1 MADTL
6 QLASASRIFQCPN
19 CGETIDTAA
28 ERCRFCSSP
37 IDPAAAEMAANLM
50 AKVNQAC
57 SDASYLKI
65 AAVAMLAFIGM
76 MFVPFLGL
84 VGFGG
89 YYFLMFA
96 IPVLVIRW
104 WIKFGRIK
112 SDDKEFGSGKTIV
125 IVITVLA
132 LLPLVLRLA
141 TL

>member
-1 MADTL
+1 
-6 QLASASRIFQCPN
+6 
-19 CGETIDTAA
+19 
-28 ERCRFCSSP
+28 
-37 IDPAAAEMAANLM
+37 MAANLM